1 MILAVDIGNTNI
13 VLGCCE
19 DGKILFRERVST
31 SLTATDLE
39 YAVTL
44 RTAVEMNGYDSTQID
59 GAIISS
65 VVPTITNTVKAAV
78 EKYARVRCKVVGPG
92 MKTGLSI
99 KIDNPAQLGS
109 DLVVDAVAGINEYK
123 APMIIIDMGT
133 ATTLSVI
140 DEGKNYLGGMIM
152 PGIMISHD
160 SLISRTSQLPRIAL
174 EEPKKLIG
182 TNTVDCIKGGILYG
196 SAGSI
201 DGICD
206 RIKQEIGRDCTVVA
220 TGGLAPVVVPLC
232 KTQITLDE
240 DLLLKGLMLIYN
252 KNNESARTGS

>member
-13 VLGCCE
+13 VLGCCDE
-19 DGKILFRERVST
+19 GRILFRERVST

-65 VVPTITNTVKAAV
+65 VVPTITNTVKAAI

-206 RIKQEIGRDCTVVA
+206 RIKQEIGRVCTVVA